1 MKIMKIIDTRG
12 PVQPSEIAFQ
22 LKTTKQNESSGRKP
36 LVDSGLIIKTE
47 FGWVPSNVGKSLLAL
62 MDYEEE

>member
-1 MKIMKIIDTRG
+1 MKFIDAEG
-12 PVQPSEIAFQ
+12 PVQPTTIAYH

-47 FGWVPSNVGKSLLAL
+47 LGWVPSNVGKALLAM